1 MRSILEFHKNN
12 LQQHAHVNEAW
23 EEAFRND
30 NELQGTRQALSRIVH
45 SLPKA
50 AQLHA
55 SVKVNRTSV
64 ASQDD
69 LFDKPIQDLLDGN
82 ELRDLCLGSYEV
94 KQDSSSLAGL
104 TSHGDV
110 GKVHIDNLSGEAEDG
125 VPREVPAAE
134 ACGVLGEEDVYISG
148 HHEENV
154 PHFAVPFLE
163 QRRQFQVQSV
173 GSGAVRGPRP
183 SIPSPSFDRKPDDR
197 RRQLVQI
204 PPSSATGRAP
214 FRRLEIPPPL
224 TEDDDFKLGG
234 TWSDTRG
241 RLKDHFAAPRQRI
254 NEEQPWPEPLPAS
267 AFVERPREVWVE
279 TPRKPKKQESDEE
292 RAVIRTL
299 RKRLSS
305 FLDGTKA

>member
-1 MRSILEFHKNN
+1 MRSILEFHKKN

-50 AQLHA
+50 AQLRA
-55 SVKVNRTSV
+55 SVKGNTPSV

-82 ELRDLCLGSYEV
+82 ELRDLCLGTYEV
-94 KQDSSSLAGL
+94 KEDSSSLEGL

-110 GKVHIDNLSGEAEDG
+110 GKVHIDDLSGEAEDG
-125 VPREVPAAE
+125 VPCEVLGAE
-134 ACGVLGEEDVYISG
+134 AYGVLGGEDVYISG
-148 HHEENV
+148 HHEEHV
-154 PHFAVPFLE
+154 PHTAVPFPE

-183 SIPSPSFDRKPDDR
+183 SIPSPSFDWKRDDQ
-197 RRQLVQI
+197 RRQLI
-204 PPSSATGRAP
+204 PATGGAP

-224 TEDDDFKLGG
+224 TEDDEFKLGG

-254 NEEQPWPEPLPAS
+254 YEEQPWPEPLPAS
-267 AFVERPREVWVE
+267 AFVERPPREVSVE
-279 TPRKPKKQESDEE
+279 TPRKPKKQESDAE